1 MKRILAILLCVA
13 LIAVIPACKPDNI
26 QYPSEIID
34 PQEQEILTPDL
45 KEEEEQAPQDTPSDN
60 PSSEEEQKPEEESSS
75 EESTQGQQEEPS
87 SEEASQGQE
96 GESSQEEESSQEAEE
111 LLAPVNPL
119 AADGFIPSTNTAS
132 ALQASGLIKKSSELS
147 VLKNRTISF
156 YTADDTPAFFYTDS
170 KGKRLSE
177 WDWMKAYADESS
189 FLVEYSIKPAAVSA
203 KAQRVALFAGKKLS
217 LIQLHSSDLAAGLT
231 LTRPATA
238 FLDLENQSFGI
249 SKAVLAQSANRL
261 FAPIGNVDSL
271 WYNKALVGESDPAT
285 LQQQGQWTIAAFQS
299 LATANA
305 EKKILPLQMESALPW
320 AAIGGRSPIGLK
332 EGKLSTYI
340 NGDNS
345 RLVWAALQKMN
356 KEIPTF
362 LKDED
367 LSYSLKDG
375 TVLMQYTTLPEKASE
390 MALGYAPL
398 PALTEASAPA
408 VTFSGAFF
416 ALPKYEDGES
426 ATLAALT
433 FAESWCNRYTEAR
446 AAQLQPFGIQGA
458 EYQKYADLA
467 EQKGMLILGSSTIEE
482 MVKTYLKG
490 ITDDSI
496 NMATAYGNVITKL
509 YAYVATQN
517 LYY

>member
-13 LIAVIPACKPDNI
+13 LMAVVPACKPDNI

-34 PQEQEILTPDL
+34 PEEQEILTPDL
-45 KEEEEQAPQDTPSDN
+45 KEEEEQASQEPPSDQ
-60 PSSEEEQKPEEESSS
+60 PSSEEEQKPEEESTT
-75 EESTQGQQEEPS
+75 EEETTQES
-87 SEEASQGQE
+87 EASQE
-96 GESSQEEESSQEAEE
+96 AESSQEAEE
-111 LLAPVNPL
+111 PLAPANPL
-119 AADGFIPSTNTAS
+119 AADGFIPSANTAS
-132 ALQASGLIKKSSELS
+132 ALQASGLIKKSNELS

-156 YTADDTPAFFYTDS
+156 FTADDTPAFYYVDS
-170 KGKRLSE
+170 TGKRLSE
-177 WDWMKAYADESS
+177 WDWMKAYANESN
-189 FLVEYSIKPAAVSA
+189 FLVEYSVKPAAVSA

-238 FLDLENQSFGI
+238 YLDLENQSFGI

-285 LQQQGQWTIAAFQS
+285 LQQQGKWTVAAFQS

-345 RLVWAALQKMN
+345 KLVWAALQKMN

-375 TVLMQYTTLPEKASE
+375 TVLMQYTTLPEKAEE
-390 MALGYAPL
+390 MTLGYAPL
-398 PALTEASAPA
+398 PALTEETAPA
-408 VTFSGAFF
+408 VTFSGTFF

-426 ATLAALT
+426 AALAALT

-467 EQKGMLILGSSTIEE
+467 EQKGMLILGSKPIEE
-482 MVKTYLKG
+482 MVETYLNG
-490 ITDDSI
+490 ITDESI
-496 NMATAYGNVITKL
+496 NMANAYGNVITKL

>member
-13 LIAVIPACKPDNI
+13 LMAVVPACKPDNI

-34 PQEQEILTPDL
+34 PEEQEILSPDL
-45 KEEEEQAPQDTPSDN
+45 KEEEEQTPQDPPSDEN
-60 PSSEEEQKPEEESSS
+60 SSEEQKPS
-75 EESTQGQQEEPS
+75 QQEEPS
-87 SEEASQGQE
+87 
-96 GESSQEEESSQEAEE
+96 QEEDSAPEAEE
-111 LLAPVNPL
+111 PIAPLNPL
-119 AADGFIPSTNTAS
+119 AADGFSPSADTAS

-238 FLDLENQSFGI
+238 YLDLENQSFGI
-249 SKAVLAQSANRL
+249 SKTVLAQSANRL

-285 LQQQGQWTIAAFQS
+285 LQQQGKWTVAAFQS

-305 EKKILPLQMESALPW
+305 ENKILPLQMESALPW
-320 AAIGGRSPIGLK
+320 ATLSGKSPITLK
-332 EGKLSTYI
+332 EGRLDTNI
-340 NGDNS
+340 NSEGS
-345 RLVWAALQKMN
+345 KSVWAALQKMN
-356 KEIPTF
+356 QEIPTF

-367 LSYSLKDG
+367 LGYSLKDG
-375 TVLMQYTTLPEKASE
+375 TVFMQYTTLPEKAEE
-390 MALGYAPL
+390 MTLGYAPL
-398 PALTEASAPA
+398 PALSEESGST
-408 VTFSGAFF
+408 VTFSGTFF

-426 ATLAALT
+426 AALAALT

-467 EQKGMLILGSSTIEE
+467 EQKGMLILGSKPIEE
-482 MVKTYLKG
+482 MVETYLKG
-490 ITDDSI
+490 ITDESI
-496 NMATAYGNVITKL
+496 NMANAYGNVITKL